1 MNPGSYHRKNHIKP
15 GNSAL
20 IFPACITHAL
30 SGPFFASSWFAS
42 AAMCNYPQPSAIDP
56 APVPERKFQR
66 ESVLDV
72 LQFLTH
78 YFPTQ
83 QAWLLF
89 SLDSDVTLDAVNFVL
104 PKRLNNFV
112 LSLEYVFFWGSCTAW
127 KRSNVIFRGRRNTF
141 IRKSIDCDM
150 CGIW

>member
-42 AAMCNYPQPSAIDP
+42 ATMCNYPQPSAIDP

-89 SLDSDVTLDAVNFVL
+89 SLDSDVTLDVRICFCATGATVSC
-104 PKRLNNFV
+104 
-112 LSLEYVFFWGSCTAW
+112 SLWNMFYFFGGCPGWE
-127 KRSNVIFRGRRNTF
+127 RSSVICCGRRNT
-141 IRKSIDCDM
+141 
-150 CGIW
+150 

>member
-56 APVPERKFQR
+56 APVPERKVQR
-66 ESVLDV
+66 EYVLDV
-72 LQFLTH
+72 LQLQTH
-78 YFPTQ
+78 HFPTQ

-89 SLDSDVTLDAVNFVL
+89 SLDSDVTLDVRICFCATGATVSC
-104 PKRLNNFV
+104 
-112 LSLEYVFFWGSCTAW
+112 SLWNMFYFFDGCTAW
-127 KRSNVIFRGRRNTF
+127 ERSSVICCGRRNT
-141 IRKSIDCDM
+141 
-150 CGIW
+150 